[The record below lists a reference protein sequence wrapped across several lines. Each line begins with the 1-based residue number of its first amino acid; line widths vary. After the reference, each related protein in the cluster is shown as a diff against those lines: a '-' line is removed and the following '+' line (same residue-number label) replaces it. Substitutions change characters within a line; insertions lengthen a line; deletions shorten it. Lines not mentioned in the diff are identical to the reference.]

1 MSDRWVRVDV
11 PVRILGR
18 EVVIMIAA
26 DLLLA
31 VDLAVAI
38 LWLLW
43 LLWLCGD
50 GCGHAVPMRPG
61 TT

>member
-18 EVVIMIAA
+18 EVVIMVAT

-31 VDLAVAI
+31 VDLAIAI
-38 LWLLW
+38 LW